1 MRLAKADR
9 GLIGSGKD
17 LAMRFRFRLLAFVS
31 VAGLILL
38 GLSGGAVAAA
48 QSSTR
53 TVKAEQPVL
62 TAAQVRQLAAHATD
76 RSIIIFKNQFANLPA
91 RAATMRQRVSAVN
104 AAQAPVLAELAE
116 VHATH
121 VQTFQ
126 IINAIAATISPA
138 EVQRLR
144 ANPAVAVVEPDTL
157 QHVASQAG
165 GTAGGAATADHGV
178 VTDDALVTDHG
189 VTAAAS
195 ATADN
200 TAQQVCPS
208 NPAKPLIEPES
219 LGLMNVG
226 AAQQVV
232 DGSGI
237 KVAMLYDGIDTN
249 NPDLIRPDGQHVIF
263 DYQDF
268 SGQGPNTPTSGDAM
282 YLGGLVAAQGNEVY
296 DLSKYVNTAH
306 PLPAGCNIKIVG
318 VAPGTSLA
326 ELNWGGDDQNEV
338 YNSQILQ
345 TIQYAVMV
353 DHVNVLDEPFG
364 GTGVPNFENDPPGLA
379 DEAAVAAG
387 VVVVAA
393 TGDTGP
399 TNDGNL
405 FSPGGVPGVI
415 DVGATTALQFYR
427 QTDQNGPNVGSSGGW
442 VSNNISSTSGSGVEE
457 FNPRTLDVVAPGDA
471 AWGLCGTDTA
481 KFFACTDPDNGS
493 SPGITAAPSTVVAS
507 SEVAGVAALVM
518 QAYAKTHNGTLP
530 LPSLVKR
537 IIDSTATDLGAPADE
552 QGAGLVNAYK
562 AVQLAESLNSSSPQ
576 GSTLLVHRTGLN
588 ATVNAG
594 QSHTFSIGV
603 TNEGRAPQTVTP
615 TVSGNP
621 TTVSSDSGTVTLSS
635 SSPTYV
641 DGGGNTDSYEVHKFT
656 VPAGTDYMNGDIT
669 WNALSVGGAAYE
681 ELFDPHGRL
690 VAFSSPDVN
699 QSGFGQ
705 VEARQP
711 TAGTWTA
718 VIYTVSNAKYFGSV
732 QFSYST
738 EDFHTAGSVSPASQ
752 TLAPGQSGTFH
763 VTVTAGQPGDE
774 SFSLRMGTGSSTDG
788 AIPIVLRALV
798 PITSS
803 GGSFAGTVTGDAV
816 PSSVGGGGPATA
828 TAGGGQEFTYQFYV
842 PADEPSLNIGIQLGD
857 SDYTLEGVIIPPHSQ
872 QPLDLQS
879 TANDAISPGPTMQF
893 FRRTPA
899 PGLWTVSVTT
909 TAAVDGAHLSAPF
922 TGTISFTPPAVTSN
936 GLPDSAGTVLPAGQ
950 PVTATINVTNNGNIA
965 KDYFADP
972 RLNSLAPLALLGT
985 NVVGGLSYTQA
996 QLTVP
1001 EPVPGN
1007 VNAHFLVPTDTSK
1020 LVVTANST
1028 LPITMDMNSDDND
1041 PEYLGVPS
1049 GNNSVDTLSV
1059 PEVGPGQEWVAPE
1072 PTGPFSGP
1080 VTGTTK
1086 VVAVATAN
1094 AFDSAVTSSTG
1105 DAWALAVNASAP
1117 YTPLTLAPGQSG
1129 TITLTITPNEPK
1141 GTVVSGFIAVDTFNK
1156 ATDSGDELI
1165 NIPYSYTVG

>member
-1 MRLAKADR
+1 
-9 GLIGSGKD
+9 
-17 LAMRFRFRLLAFVS
+17 MRFRFRLLAFVS
-31 VAGLILL
+31 AAGLILL
-38 GLSGGAVAAA
+38 GLSGGTVASA

-53 TVKAEQPVL
+53 TVKAERSVL

-91 RAATMRQRVSAVN
+91 RAATMGQRVSAVN

-116 VHATH
+116 LHATH
-121 VQTFQ
+121 VQAFQ

-157 QHVASQAG
+157 QHVAAQPG
-165 GTAGGAATADHGV
+165 GTAGNA
-178 VTDDALVTDHG
+178 VTSDALVTDRG
-189 VTAAAS
+189 AAAGDP
-195 ATADN
+195 TR
-200 TAQQVCPS
+200 QVCPS

-219 LGLMNVG
+219 LNLMNVG

-237 KVAMLYDGIDTN
+237 KVALLYDGIDTN
-249 NPDLIRPDGQHVIF
+249 NPDLIRPDGQHVVF

-268 SGQGPNTPTSGDAM
+268 SGQGPNTVASGDAM

-296 DLSKYVNTAH
+296 DLSKYVNKAH

-326 ELNWGGDDQNEV
+326 ELNWGGNDQNEV
-338 YNSQILQ
+338 YNSQIIQ
-345 TIQYAVMV
+345 TVQYAVMV

-364 GTGVPNFENDPPGLA
+364 GTGVPNFENDPPALA
-379 DEAAVAAG
+379 NEAAAAAG
-387 VVVVAA
+387 VVVVAP

-405 FSPGGVPGVI
+405 YSPGGGPGVI
-415 DVGATTALQFYR
+415 DVGETTAFQFYR
-427 QTDQNGPNVGSSGGW
+427 QTDQNGPNVGSRGW
-442 VSNNISSTSGSGVEE
+442 VDNNISSQSGSGVEE
-457 FNPRTLDVVAPGDA
+457 FDPRTLDVVAPGDT
-471 AWGLCGTDTA
+471 AWGLCSTNTT
-481 KFFACTDPDNGS
+481 KYFACTDPDNGS
-493 SPGITAAPSTVVAS
+493 SPGITAGPSTGVAS

-530 LPSLVKR
+530 SASLVKQ
-537 IIDSTATDLGAPADE
+537 IIDSTATDLGAPADQ

-562 AVQLAESLNSSSPQ
+562 AVQLAESIKSAHPQ
-576 GSTLLVHRTGLN
+576 GSTLLVNRTGLN

-594 QSHTFSIGV
+594 QSHTFRIGV
-603 TNEGRAPQTVTP
+603 TNESGAPQTVSP

-641 DGGGNTDSYEVHKFT
+641 DGGGNTDSYQVHKFT
-656 VPAGTDYMNGDIT
+656 VPPGTDYMNGDIT

-681 ELFDPHGRL
+681 ELFDPQGRL
-690 VAFSSPDVN
+690 VAFSSPDAN

-718 VIYTVSNAKYFGSV
+718 VIYTVSNAKYFGPV

-738 EDFHTAGSVSPASQ
+738 QDFHTAGSVSPASQ

-763 VTVTAGQPGDE
+763 VTVTAGQPGDK
-774 SFSLRMGTGSSTDG
+774 SFSLRLGTGSSTDG

-798 PITSS
+798 PITSG

-842 PADEPSLNIGIQLGD
+842 PAGEPSLNIGIRLGD
-857 SDYTLEGVIIPPHSQ
+857 SGYTLEGAIIPPHSQ

-922 TGTISFTPPAVTSN
+922 TGAISFTAPAVTSN

-950 PVTATINVTNNGNIA
+950 PVTATIKVTNTGNIA

-972 RLNSLAPLALLGT
+972 RLNSLAPLTLLGT

-1020 LVVTANST
+1020 LVMTANST
-1028 LPITMDMNSDDND
+1028 LPITFDMNSDDND

-1059 PEVGPGQEWVAPE
+1059 PEVGPGQEWAAPE
-1072 PTGPFSGP
+1072 PTGPFPGP

-1094 AFDSAVTSSTG
+1094 AFNSAITSSTG
-1105 DAWALAVNASAP
+1105 DGWARAVNASAA

-1141 GTVVSGFIAVDTFNK
+1141 GTVVRGFIAVDTFNK